1 MPGSPAGERQC
12 LVTGTG
18 LHGHPLLAVPE
29 VEALPESQGL
39 CRSPVQTGSSCHLSV
54 PSERSRALGMQ
65 Q

>member
-1 MPGSPAGERQC
+1 MPGSPTGERQC

-18 LHGHPLLAVPE
+18 LHGHPLLVVPE
-29 VEALPESQGL
+29 VEVHGPP